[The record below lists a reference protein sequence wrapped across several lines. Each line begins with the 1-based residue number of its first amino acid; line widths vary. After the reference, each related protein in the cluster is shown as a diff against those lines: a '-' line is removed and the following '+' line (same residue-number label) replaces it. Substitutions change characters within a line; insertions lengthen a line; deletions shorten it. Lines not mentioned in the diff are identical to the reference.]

1 MSITIDK
8 LGERELDILK
18 ELGNIGAGNAA
29 TALSQIL
36 ARKVD
41 MNVPQVKVYNVTD
54 VPELLGGAENI
65 VVGVLLKMFGDLQGN
80 IMFLLPEDSARKLL
94 GMMVG
99 QEVEDVTDDMSRSAI
114 MEVGNIIASS
124 YLNSLSFF
132 SELTL
137 IPSTPAFAYDMAGA
151 LLSAVLFEV
160 SELSDQVV
168 LIETDFSG
176 NGEAIKGHFFVLPN
190 LESLNALL
198 KLVVAKVDGK

>member
-1 MSITIDK
+1 MSIVIDK

-36 ARKVD
+36 AKKVD

>member
-1 MSITIDK
+1 

-36 ARKVD
+36 AKKVD

-132 SELTL
+132 SDLTL

-151 LLSAVLFEV
+151 LLSAILFEV

>member
-1 MSITIDK
+1 MLTIDK
-8 LGERELDILK
+8 LGFKELDILK

-36 ARKVD
+36 AKKVD
-41 MNVPQVKVYNVTD
+41 MNVPQVRVYDVTD
-54 VPELLGGAENI
+54 VPELLGGPENI
-65 VVGVLLKMFGDLQGN
+65 VCGVLLKMFGDLQGN
-80 IMFLLPEDSARKLL
+80 IMFLLPEESAQKLL
-94 GMMVG
+94 GMMLG
-99 QEVEDVTDDMSRSAI
+99 QEIYDVTSEMSRSAI

-132 SELTL
+132 SEMTV

-160 SELSDQVV
+160 GELSDQVV
-168 LIETDFSG
+168 LIESDFSG
-176 NGEAIKGHFFVLPN
+176 NGEVIKGHFFVLPN

-198 KLVVAKVDGK
+198 KAVGAKVDGE

>member
-1 MSITIDK
+1 MSIVIDK

-36 ARKVD
+36 AKKVD

-132 SELTL
+132 SDLTL

-151 LLSAVLFEV
+151 LLSAILFEV

>member
-1 MSITIDK
+1 MSIAIDK

-36 ARKVD
+36 AKKVD

-132 SELTL
+132 SDLTL

-151 LLSAVLFEV
+151 LLSAILFEV

>member
-1 MSITIDK
+1 
-8 LGERELDILK
+8 
-18 ELGNIGAGNAA
+18 
-29 TALSQIL
+29 
-36 ARKVD
+36 

-132 SELTL
+132 SDLTL

-151 LLSAVLFEV
+151 LLSAILFEV